1 MANDN
6 YGQMEKRVVFME
18 NDHRHAQ
25 MVLKLKYL
33 RLTQAAFFRHV
44 ITGLINDDPRI
55 VEFTNEIAF
64 TSKTKK
70 DKAEKLQR
78 QGQEKMKDLGLSE
91 NDVDDIFDMIEQ
103 EFPDL

>member
-1 MANDN
+1 MADDN
-6 YGQMEKRVVFME
+6 YGHTEKRVVFME

-33 RLTQAAFFRHV
+33 RLTQAAFFRH
-44 ITGLINDDPRI
+44 IISGLINDDPRI
-55 VEFTNEIAF
+55 IEFTNEIAI

-70 DKAEKLQR
+70 NKAEKAQR
-78 QGQEKMKDLGLSE
+78 EGQQNLKDYGLSE
-91 NDVDDIFDMIEQ
+91 GDVEDIFDMIEQ

>member
-33 RLTQAAFFRHV
+33 RLTQAAFFRH
-44 ITGLINDDPRI
+44 IISGLINDDPRI
-55 VEFTNEIAF
+55 VEFTNEIAL
-64 TSKTKK
+64 TSKTKRDKTEKAQREGQQNLK
-70 DKAEKLQR
+70 DY
-78 QGQEKMKDLGLSE
+78 GLSE
-91 NDVDDIFDMIEQ
+91 GDVEDIYEMIEQ